1 MTKQTISELLTES
14 GSDTISYRGRVVR
27 ALVRIPVKDG
37 SLVRVR
43 RESVSSPRL
52 QALKISTNNGAL
64 DVNSYREPVIAL
76 WSHTSPEEVEL
87 TVRGKDVSVL
97 EIWNAWSMG
106 GVDTS
111 WIGNSGIVTKSSA
124 SGQLLQCSDGIG
136 QATFSDLVA
145 TIEVTESN

>member
-1 MTKQTISELLTES
+1 MTKQTVSELLIES

-27 ALVRIPVKDG
+27 ALVRIPVNDG

-52 QALKISTNNGAL
+52 QALKISINKGAVDING
-64 DVNSYREPVIAL
+64 YREPVIAL
-76 WSHTSPEEVEL
+76 WSHTSPEDVEL
-87 TVRGKDVSVL
+87 TVRGRDASVL
-97 EIWNAWSMG
+97 EVWNAWSMG

-111 WIGNSGIVTKSSA
+111 WIGNSGIVTKASA

-145 TIEVTESN
+145 TIEVRD